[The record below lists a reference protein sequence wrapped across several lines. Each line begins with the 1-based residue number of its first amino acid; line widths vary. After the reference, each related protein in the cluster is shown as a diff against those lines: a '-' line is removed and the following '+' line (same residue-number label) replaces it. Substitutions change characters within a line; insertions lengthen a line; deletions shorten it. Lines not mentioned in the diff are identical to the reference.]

1 VTNQKVKGK
10 TGKRDREIERNTGKH
25 REKER

>member
-1 VTNQKVKGK
+1 VTNQKVKGN